1 MSKIVKTINLQ
12 DGNEEIE
19 EIEEVSTNST
29 FSFEIETKSVE
40 NVKKRC
46 NELKYPLLE
55 EYNFRKDEKNE
66 SLMIDLK
73 PSTKIR
79 DYQEKALSEEP
90 FLF

>member
-19 EIEEVSTNST
+19 EIEEISVNST

-55 EYNFRKDEKNE
+55 EYNFRKGHI
-66 SLMIDLK
+66 SM
-73 PSTKIR
+73 
-79 DYQEKALSEEP
+79 
-90 FLF
+90 